1 MAGSVKASKIKSILI
16 SQPHPESEKSPWFEL
31 EKKYK
36 LKMDFRPFIQVEPI
50 SAKEFRQQKVNISEY
65 TAIILNSRN
74 SVDHFFRMC
83 AELKLEMPAEMKYF
97 CVNESI
103 ANYLAKYIQVRKR
116 KVFTGKATETELLN
130 VIKNHPNDNYL
141 FPCSDWRKPEIEKFM
156 KKNKYKF
163 KEAFFYK
170 IVSSDLSDLK
180 DVNYDIIVFFS
191 PADIRSLFE
200 NFPEFKQ
207 NSTLI
212 AAWGATTSKAIK
224 EASLTVNISAPV
236 IEYPSMLMALDKF
249 IEANNKQIK

>member
-1 MAGSVKASKIKSILI
+1 LKNGKIKSIII
-16 SQPHPESEKSPWFEL
+16 SQPKPESDKSPYFDL
-31 EKKYK
+31 AKKHG
-36 LKMDFRPFIQVEPI
+36 LKIDFRPFITVSPVHY
-50 SAKEFRQQKVNISEY
+50 KEFKQQKVNLLDY

-83 AELKLEMPAEMKYF
+83 SELKVEMPPETKYF
-97 CVNESI
+97 CVNDSI

-130 VIKNHPNDNYL
+130 VIKNHPTEKYL

-156 KKNKYKF
+156 KKNKYNF
-163 KEAFFYK
+163 KEAFFYR

-200 NFPEFKQ
+200 NFPKFKQ
-207 NSTLI
+207 NKTLI
-212 AAWGATTSKAIK
+212 AAFGATTAKAIT
-224 EASLTVNISAPV
+224 EADLTVNITAPSV
-236 IEYPSMLMALDKF
+236 QYPSMVMALDKYVETHNK
-249 IEANNKQIK
+249 EAK